1 MVLAPPPARCPVH
14 ASSTTCSSSPT
25 SLSLSLPSLSCSQ
38 QQGDGPWGVLGPRGR
53 TCCLHNPRCSS
64 GPELQ
69 KQNLSLN
76 DGVTISVLTCEPIVL
91 VLSTSGLRASCPP
104 NHTTFVLLPPNP
116 KALCLTSLH
125 KMHQGPRRTTNG
137 LSPQAD
143 SATCCHPS
151 GCITCS
157 ALPPTPLT
165 AEPPTVACRQHAV
178 CHAHRTLL
186 RLSWAQNLAPSSL
199 TQDRCPHSFHLSLE
213 QMLPKGLPK
222 VWPPARARSSW
233 SFCIIANNK
242 CSKG

>member
-1 MVLAPPPARCPVH
+1 M
-14 ASSTTCSSSPT
+14 
-25 SLSLSLPSLSCSQ
+25 SLPSWCSLPVASGQ
-38 QQGDGPWGVLGPRGR
+38 AAPQITQPLC
-53 TCCLHNPRCSS
+53 CCLQTQS
-64 GPELQ
+64 
-69 KQNLSLN
+69 
-76 DGVTISVLTCEPIVL
+76 
-91 VLSTSGLRASCPP
+91 
-104 NHTTFVLLPPNP
+104 
-116 KALCLTSLH
+116 LTSLH

-143 SATCCHPS
+143 SATCCHPL
-151 GCITCS
+151 GCITCP

-165 AEPPTVACRQHAV
+165 AEPSTVACRQHAV

-213 QMLPKGLPK
+213 QMLPEGLPK
-222 VWPPARARSSW
+222 AWPPARARPSW